1 MVNNMKNHA
10 FLIIAHKQPK
20 LLARTL
26 SVLEA
31 SNHHFFINVDAK
43 SSCFSEFYN
52 MIGGGKIQN
61 VHFLKKRIAC
71 YWAGISLVD
80 VEIEL
85 MKAAKSFPVL
95 FDYYHLISGQDY
107 PLRSNEQFD
116 AFFESTEDS
125 FMCFNFEKDIDYWMP
140 IYKMKTSQ
148 FYTNGTHSWSER
160 LYLKMVNNRFSR
172 KLIKR
177 KTIPNLAGGWQWF
190 SWSANVVDY
199 VLNYLSENPGF
210 RRRFNHTS
218 SPDEH
223 FFTTMLYS
231 HLDELHIRKHFPLRY
246 ISWEPYRPIAQKH
259 RPYNLEEFDYNRVI
273 NSAAFFCRKVDEVES
288 AKFLDMVD
296 AQRNNH
302 YEITEH
308 NYFI

>member
-1 MVNNMKNHA
+1 MKNHA
-10 FLIIAHKQPK
+10 FLVIVHKQPK

-26 SVLEA
+26 SILEA

-43 SSCFSEFYN
+43 SNCFSELYN
-52 MIGGGKIQN
+52 MIGGAKIQN
-61 VHFLKKRIAC
+61 VHFLKKRVAC

-80 VEIEL
+80 VEIKL
-85 MKAAKSFPVL
+85 MKAASCFPVH

-116 AFFESTEDS
+116 VFFESTEDS
-125 FMCFNFEKDIDYWMP
+125 FMCFNFEKDIDHWMP
-140 IYKMKTSQ
+140 MYKMKMNL
-148 FYTNGTHSWSER
+148 FHTNGTHSLSER
-160 LYLKMVNNRFSR
+160 LFLKMVNNRFSR
-172 KLIKR
+172 RVIKR
-177 KTIPNLAGGWQWF
+177 TPIPNPAGGWQWF
-190 SWSANVVDY
+190 TWSANVVDY
-199 VLNYLSENPGF
+199 VLKYLKDNPSF

-246 ISWEPYRPIAQKH
+246 VSWEPYRQIEQKH
-259 RPYNLEEFDYNRVI
+259 RPYDLNEQDYERVI
-273 NSAAFFCRKVDEVES
+273 NSAAFFCRKVDEVAS

-296 AQRNNH
+296 AQRGNR
-302 YEITEH
+302 YDITEH
-308 NYFI
+308 DYFF

>member
-1 MVNNMKNHA
+1 MKNHA

-43 SSCFSEFYN
+43 SSCFSEFYAL
-52 MIGGGKIQN
+52 IGGGKIQN
-61 VHFLKKRIAC
+61 VHFLKKRVAC

-85 MKAAKSFPVL
+85 MKDAKSNPVH
-95 FDYYHLISGQDY
+95 FDYYHLISGLDY

-116 AFFESTEDS
+116 TFFESTEDS

-140 IYKMKTSQ
+140 IYKMKTNL
-148 FYTNGTHSWSER
+148 FHTNGTHSLGER
-160 LYLKMVNNRFSR
+160 LFLKVVNNRFSR
-172 KLIKR
+172 RIIKR
-177 KTIPNLAGGWQWF
+177 TPIPDLAGGWQWF

-199 VLNYLSENPGF
+199 VLNYLKNNSGF

-223 FFTTMLYS
+223 FFATMLYA

-246 ISWEPYRPIAQKH
+246 VSWEPYREIEQKH
-259 RPYNLEEFDYNRVI
+259 RPYDLNEQDYERVI
-273 NSAAFFCRKVDEVES
+273 KSASFFCRKVDEVTS

-296 AQRNNH
+296 AQRGNM
-302 YEITEH
+302 YDITEH
-308 NYFI
+308 DYFF

>member
-1 MVNNMKNHA
+1 MKNHA

-61 VHFLKKRIAC
+61 AHFLNKRVSC

-85 MKAAKSFPVL
+85 MKAAKSFPVH

-107 PLRSNEQFD
+107 PLRNNTQFD
-116 AFFESTEDS
+116 AFFENTDDS
-125 FMCFNFEKDIDYWMP
+125 FMCYNFEKDIDYWMP
-140 IYKMKTSQ
+140 IYKMKTNL
-148 FYTNGTHSWSER
+148 FHTNGKHTLKER
-160 LYLKMVNNRFSR
+160 IFLRIVNNRIGRKIFRR
-172 KLIKR
+172 KL
-177 KTIPNLAGGWQWF
+177 IPNLAGGWQWF
-190 SWSANVVDY
+190 SWSTTVVDY
-199 VLNYLSENPGF
+199 VLTYLNEHPWF
-210 RRRFNHTS
+210 YRRFNHTS

-223 FFTTMLYS
+223 FFTTMLYA
-231 HLDELHIRKHFPLRY
+231 HLEELHIRKHFPLRY
-246 ISWEPYRPIAQKH
+246 ISWEPYRQIEQKH
-259 RPYNLEEFDYNRVI
+259 RPYDLDEQDFERVI
-273 NSAAFFCRKVDEVES
+273 NSAAFFCRKVDEINS

-296 AQRNNH
+296 AQRGNQ
-302 YEITEH
+302 YDISEH
-308 NYFI
+308 DYFF